1 MAKRKVLLVEPN
13 YKNKYPPM
21 GLMKLATYFRRRGDD
36 VRFYKGDMKAF
47 AVQLVCEDLIRNL
60 SFRFPDVCWAEYYPT
75 LKEYVRLGKSKTLAG
90 NDLLQ
95 DETVFDILKVY
106 REKYRNQDYFAHPR
120 FDRVCVTTLFTF
132 YWQITI
138 DTINFAKRLCKPA
151 ETNLSP
157 EPSLRPVMVGGIM
170 SSLIPEEVEKATG
183 ITPHRGLLDRP
194 HLVDA
199 DSEDV
204 IDELPLDYSILEEID
219 YAYPANNAYFAY
231 MTRGCVNKCRFCA
244 VPRLEPN
251 YRDHVGLR
259 KQIEE
264 TKRRFGPQ
272 KDLLLL
278 DNNVLASK
286 RYNEIID
293 EIKACGFAKGETV
306 TAENPYLVAFQ
317 NLKDNYNN
325 RAYIRKIV
333 KLYDELATK
342 LPESEEKKEFEER
355 RKNARLLHD
364 YTATRDAILA
374 LDDFVK
380 PLFERT
386 HHPRP
391 RARIV
396 DFNQGIDSRLV
407 NDENMKKL
415 AEVNIQPLRIAFDHW
430 NLRNVYE
437 KAVKTAVRNGI
448 TKLSNYLLY
457 NFEDTPD
464 ELYNRLRM
472 NVDLSE
478 KLDVSIYSFPMK
490 YHPLNDPAFFMNRDF
505 IGKHWNRKFIRAIQA
520 ILNSTKGKVGRGVK
534 FFEAAFGKDLNEFH
548 RLLWTPE
555 TFLIY
560 RRRYNATFREELAD
574 RYDVNIAKAC
584 DESEIWWAKFSAL
597 SPNQLDKAKK
607 IIAENKFSD
616 RDIQSDDAQIV
627 DVLKYYQ
634 ISREDK

>member
-1 MAKRKVLLVEPN
+1 MIETVQKTVFKLVEQ
-13 YKNKYPPM
+13 
-21 GLMKLATYFRRRGDD
+21 KL
-36 VRFYKGDMKAF
+36 V
-47 AVQLVCEDLIRNL
+47 
-60 SFRFPDVCWAEYYPT
+60 
-75 LKEYVRLGKSKTLAG
+75 G
-90 NDLLQ
+90 N
-95 DETVFDILKVY
+95 
-106 REKYRNQDYFAHPR
+106 AH
-120 FDRVCVTTLFTF
+120 
-132 YWQITI
+132 
-138 DTINFAKRLCKPA
+138 
-151 ETNLSP
+151 
-157 EPSLRPVMVGGIM
+157 
-170 SSLIPEEVEKATG
+170 
-183 ITPHRGLLDRP
+183 
-194 HLVDA
+194 
-199 DSEDV
+199 
-204 IDELPLDYSILEEID
+204 
-219 YAYPANNAYFAY
+219 
-231 MTRGCVNKCRFCA
+231 
-244 VPRLEPN
+244 
-251 YRDHVGLR
+251 
-259 KQIEE
+259 
-264 TKRRFGPQ
+264 
-272 KDLLLL
+272 
-278 DNNVLASK
+278 
-286 RYNEIID
+286 
-293 EIKACGFAKGETV
+293 
-306 TAENPYLVAFQ
+306 YL
-317 NLKDNYNN
+317 LKDGSLEYNT
-325 RAYIRKIV
+325 RYRSGSA
-333 KLYDELATK
+333 DE
-342 LPESEEKKEFEER
+342 
-355 RKNARLLHD
+355 N
-364 YTATRDAILA
+364 ATRDAILA

-386 HHPRP
+386 YHARP

-430 NLRNVYE
+430 NLRDVYE

-560 RRRYNATFREELAD
+560 RRRYNATFREELAG